1 MEQMHNIT
9 QVIIPFKR
17 LPVQITEQWIDKHWP
32 TISNSQ
38 VIVMQEHR
46 PGPGM
51 DQARPQLPGK
61 LI

>member
-1 MEQMHNIT
+1 MT
-9 QVIIPFKR
+9 
-17 LPVQITEQWIDKHWP
+17 
-32 TISNSQ
+32 
-38 VIVMQEHR
+38 QEHR